1 MYTENSEEKL
11 AHFMT
16 SLQAAY
22 DKALDQNSLQ
32 ELQTDFLKQLERH
45 KEAILLK
52 AMGFDYK
59 YTGNWAVDHCN
70 GRSGESILGD
80 RIRNAAQHALDSF
93 ILDNNTGINLSNIIL
108 EHKAQIEIAVREQFK
123 KELHYKVIDMVKKEV
138 STLAQNTVN
147 QLLEESKQK
156 SLNILDFI
164 KTIAEQ

>member
-1 MYTENSEEKL
+1 MHTENNEEKL
-11 AHFMT
+11 AQFVT
-16 SLQAAY
+16 SLQTVY
-22 DKALDQNSLQ
+22 DKALNQNSLQ
-32 ELQTDFLKQLERH
+32 KLETDFLKQLERH
-45 KEAILLK
+45 KEAVLLK

-59 YTGNWAVDHCN
+59 YAGTWAVDHCN

-93 ILDNNTGINLSNIIL
+93 ILDNNTGINLSNVIL
-108 EHKAQIEIAVREQFK
+108 EQKVQLEAAIREQFK
-123 KELHYKVIDMVKKEV
+123 KELHYKVIDMVKVEV
-138 STLAQNTVN
+138 NKLAQNVVN